1 MAESLVGSIT
11 TAGTDEL
18 PQAEMKRLKDLCRSI
33 FFPRTI
39 CFSAFDLI
47 SARTSSE
54 ATLQCFDALLS
65 QLRKNHSQIRLA
77 AMQVTHELFMRSS
90 VFRARAVDCLREL
103 VELGVGSADEDLPPP
118 KRFAKMLLKY
128 TVRCVCAWEQAH
140 GKKYL
145 QLTAAISH
153 IAHLHNVSC
162 SCCSLLFNL
171 HTAKRN
177 LSLTPTQGRAGR
189 N

>member
-1 MAESLVGSIT
+1 M
-11 TAGTDEL
+11 
-18 PQAEMKRLKDLCRSI
+18 
-33 FFPRTI
+33 
-39 CFSAFDLI
+39 
-47 SARTSSE
+47 
-54 ATLQCFDALLS
+54 QCFDVLLS

-118 KRFAKMLLKY
+118 KRFAKMLLKC

-162 SCCSLLFNL
+162 KLLPHLTFVCCPGFPGF
-171 HTAKRN
+171 AKSEPDSNARTYWPKRGERK
-177 LSLTPTQGRAGR
+177 LRASVCEILR
-189 N
+189 LKLR